1 MKKIFLSLLVLAVPF
16 VAFSQE
22 VKIGYID
29 AEQIMMDMPE
39 ISDIEKQIADYNAQ
53 NTKYL
58 QDMEAEIKS
67 EEAKYEH
74 MKANATAT
82 MKADQ
87 EAKIQTLY
95 QRYETTVRTIRQDAQ
110 QKQATLLKP
119 VQERMLKAIES
130 VGAKNNFLVI
140 LDKNTVLYKSPKAVD
155 VTDLVK
161 KELKINNTTKATK

>member
-1 MKKIFLSLLVLAVPF
+1 MKKILLSLLVLAVPF

-67 EEAKYEH
+67 EEAKYEQ

-82 MKADQ
+82 MKAD
-87 EAKIQTLY
+87 
-95 QRYETTVRTIRQDAQ
+95 
-110 QKQATLLKP
+110 
-119 VQERMLKAIES
+119 
-130 VGAKNNFLVI
+130 
-140 LDKNTVLYKSPKAVD
+140 
-155 VTDLVK
+155 
-161 KELKINNTTKATK
+161 

>member
-1 MKKIFLSLLVLAVPF
+1 MKKILLSLLVLAVPF

-67 EEAKYEH
+67 EE
-74 MKANATAT
+74 ANATAT

>member
-1 MKKIFLSLLVLAVPF
+1 MKKILLSLLVLAVPF

-67 EEAKYEH
+67 EEAKYEQ

-130 VGAKNNFLVI
+130 V
-140 LDKNTVLYKSPKAVD
+140 DKNTVLYKSPKAVD